1 MDFAIGLIVGLALGA
16 ALVLVVVW
24 IRSRSDAARQEAV
37 EQRFRETFAA
47 LAADALDANSKRL
60 TDQAA
65 QTLDGKK
72 ALIDQ
77 AVKAVNERLTQL
89 ATFMQTTEAERKK
102 DVGSLTTSISSLST
116 TTGELHRMLASS
128 QRRGAWGERMAEDIL
143 RLAGLAEKVNYVK
156 QSSAEADTGRPDFT
170 FFLPNDYRV
179 NMDVKF
185 PLDAFKTYVDADTD
199 DARDAALKQLTA
211 AVRGHI
217 RTVASRGYIDPNLPT
232 VDYVIVFI
240 PSEQIFALALSAE
253 PDLMDEA
260 LQRKV
265 VLAGPLTLY
274 AMLAVIR
281 QAAERAVLMAE
292 AGEVLGVLNDFSK
305 QWEAYNEH
313 LDKLGE
319 RLRQT
324 AEQFETVAGVRT
336 RQLQRQI
343 DKISDLQL
351 PSENEQG

>member
-1 MDFAIGLIVGLALGA
+1 MDFAIGLIVGLLIGA

-24 IRSRSDAARQEAV
+24 IRSRSDAGRQQAS
-37 EQRFRETFAA
+37 EQRLRETFTA

-60 TDQAA
+60 TDQATA
-65 QTLDGKK
+65 TLDGKK

-77 AVKAVNERLTQL
+77 AVKAVNDRLTQM
-89 ATFMQTTEAERKK
+89 ATFLQTTEAERKESF
-102 DVGSLTTSISSLST
+102 GSLSTSVASLST

-143 RLAGLAEKVNYVK
+143 RLAGLTEKVNYVK
-156 QSSAEADTGRPDFT
+156 QSAAEADSGRPDFT

-185 PLDAFKTYVDADTD
+185 PLEAFKAYVDAETD
-199 DARDAALKQLTA
+199 DARDTAVKDLTT
-211 AVRGHI
+211 AVRGHV
-217 RTVASRGYIDPNLPT
+217 RAVASRGYIDPNLPT

-240 PSEQIFALALSAE
+240 PSEQIFALALAAA

-292 AGEVLGVLNDFSK
+292 AGQVLGVLNDFSK
-305 QWEAYNEH
+305 QWEAYNEQ

-319 RLRQT
+319 RIRQA
-324 AEQFETVAGVRT
+324 AEQFDTVSGVRT

-351 PSENEQG
+351 PSED